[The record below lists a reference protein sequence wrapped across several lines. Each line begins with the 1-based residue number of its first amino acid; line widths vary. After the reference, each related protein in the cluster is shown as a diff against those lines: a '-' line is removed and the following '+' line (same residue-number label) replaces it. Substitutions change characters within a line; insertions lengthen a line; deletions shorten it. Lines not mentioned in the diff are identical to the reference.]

1 MGGTR
6 LRPVRPRKVKDT
18 KAKGINVEWT
28 DEGIVLSV
36 RPHGESAA
44 VVTLMTEAH
53 GRHAGLMRGGA
64 SARHKGMLQ
73 PGNAVR
79 AVWRARLAEQLGSY
93 SLELGESHAAD
104 LFDDPLKLSGL
115 SAACAVADRALPER
129 EPHPAVHAG
138 LEALIQAMRNE
149 ALGDLWIAVY
159 VRWEL
164 GLLSALPVT
173 LLMVLAFL
181 APLVVVAIFSIMPPK
196 VFSLA
201 NTPDFSAYAV
211 FFKQGYYK
219 SLLWSLGMAL
229 ASTVILLVVC
239 WPLAYA
245 MAKIFKRFT
254 LVLTI
259 AIVMSLFVSE
269 NIRLFGWVLTLMKGG
284 LIEGHFR
291 ALTGIGFDS
300 PLYGVPIIVFG
311 LVYVY
316 LPFMLFPLAQGI
328 SMVPDDTRQ
337 AAYDLGATR
346 WQVLWQIE
354 IPLAAPGIVVGSLL
368 SFVLAAGALAE
379 SKILGG
385 QAVIAIAD
393 DIETAFTFGQN
404 WPLGSAL
411 SMILIV
417 IIGTLALFGVSKV
430 DLDAIM
436 GRKR

>member
-1 MGGTR
+1 MKT
-6 LRPVRPRKVKDT
+6 LDRK
-18 KAKGINVEWT
+18 
-28 DEGIVLSV
+28 
-36 RPHGESAA
+36 
-44 VVTLMTEAH
+44 
-53 GRHAGLMRGGA
+53 
-64 SARHKGMLQ
+64 
-73 PGNAVR
+73 
-79 AVWRARLAEQLGSY
+79 
-93 SLELGESHAAD
+93 
-104 LFDDPLKLSGL
+104 
-115 SAACAVADRALPER
+115 
-129 EPHPAVHAG
+129 
-138 LEALIQAMRNE
+138 
-149 ALGDLWIAVY
+149 
-159 VRWEL
+159 L
-164 GLLSALPVT
+164 GLLSSLPLTV
-173 LLMVLAFL
+173 VLAASFL
-181 APLVVVAIFSIMPPK
+181 APLVVVAIFSVMPQK

-201 NTPDFSAYAV
+201 NVPDFSSYAV
-211 FFKQGYYK
+211 FFQQGYYK

-229 ASTVILLVVC
+229 ASTAILLVVC
-239 WPLAYA
+239 WPLSYA
-245 MAKIFKRFT
+245 MAKVFGKFS

-259 AIVMSLFVSE
+259 AVVMSLFVSE

-284 LIEGHFR
+284 LIEGHLR
-291 ALTGIGFDS
+291 AWTGVGFES

-328 SMVPDDTRQ
+328 AMVPDDTRQ

-354 IPLAAPGIVVGSLL
+354 VPLAAPGIVVGSLL

-417 IIGTLALFGVSKV
+417 IIGGLALFGVSKV

>member
-1 MGGTR
+1 MKR
-6 LRPVRPRKVKDT
+6 IDNK
-18 KAKGINVEWT
+18 
-28 DEGIVLSV
+28 
-36 RPHGESAA
+36 
-44 VVTLMTEAH
+44 
-53 GRHAGLMRGGA
+53 
-64 SARHKGMLQ
+64 
-73 PGNAVR
+73 
-79 AVWRARLAEQLGSY
+79 LG
-93 SLELGESHAAD
+93 
-104 LFDDPLKLSGL
+104 F
-115 SAACAVADRALPER
+115 
-129 EPHPAVHAG
+129 
-138 LEALIQAMRNE
+138 
-149 ALGDLWIAVY
+149 
-159 VRWEL
+159 
-164 GLLSALPVT
+164 LSALPLTAV
-173 LLMVLAFL
+173 LLVAFL
-181 APLVVVAIFSIMPPK
+181 APMVVVALFSVMPAK

-201 NTPDFSAYAV
+201 NMPDFSAYST
-211 FFKQGYYK
+211 FFSQGYYK

-229 ASTVILLVVC
+229 AATAILLVVS

-245 MAKIFKRFT
+245 MSKVFGRFT

-259 AIVMSLFVSE
+259 AVVMSLFVSE

-284 LIEGHFR
+284 LIEGHWRFW
-291 ALTGIGFDS
+291 TGQGFDS

-316 LPFMLFPLAQGI
+316 FPFMLFPLAQGI
-328 SMVPDDTRQ
+328 AMVPDDTRQ

-354 IPLAAPGIVVGSLL
+354 VPLAAPGIVVGSLL

-417 IIGTLALFGVSKV
+417 IIGGLALFAVSRV